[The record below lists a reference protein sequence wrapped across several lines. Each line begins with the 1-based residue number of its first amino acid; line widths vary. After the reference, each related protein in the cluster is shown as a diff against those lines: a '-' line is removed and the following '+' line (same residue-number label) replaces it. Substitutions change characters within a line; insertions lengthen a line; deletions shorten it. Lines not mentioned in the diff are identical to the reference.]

1 MCTLSFSLFWFIWKF
16 FLWVCNCLPT
26 TVSRQIEALYKQKK
40 SYWFV
45 SALIYCFMT
54 NLNRWTWTGASVM
67 HLLHISKR
75 YYAIWT
81 MGTDTE
87 LTFWAWCSYCIKV
100 QIREILIRS
109 RKYPFRKVEL
119 FKCLWEVF
127 FTGLIICYCYTYQEF
142 YRALDVSLELIQEIY
157 FYLYSAFF
165 VDYGTSSYL

>member
-1 MCTLSFSLFWFIWKF
+1 MCSQIQWRI
-16 FLWVCNCLPT
+16 LWIHLIR
-26 TVSRQIEALYKQKK
+26 SMLLRQIEALYKQKK
-40 SYWFV
+40 PYWFV
-45 SALIYCFMT
+45 SALIYWFMT
-54 NLNRWTWTGASVM
+54 KSDHWTWTGGLSM
-67 HLLHISKR
+67 HLLHIMQFEQWHWYWINTLS
-75 YYAIWT
+75 
-81 MGTDTE
+81 
-87 LTFWAWCSYCIKV
+87 AWCSYRIKV